1 MLYGEYILES
11 EVKFMEELQITKEIV
26 ISLIEKG
33 KITNVEDACKACE
46 DVYKVILNL
55 SNMPYQH

>member
-1 MLYGEYILES
+1 
-11 EVKFMEELQITKEIV
+11 MEELQITKEIV

-46 DVYKVILNL
+46 DVYKVIRNL
-55 SNMPYQH
+55 SSMPYQH